1 MVIFCK
7 NLGGG
12 ARPISGPHVAADPL
26 EIQILARIKLKKSQA
41 TAGGMEEAG
50 TAGSCLFSKRGG
62 VGGDGFVLRSRE
74 GKGKKTVYGNTIHR
88 AVRET
93 STNQKPK
100 QVLIRS
106 QPSRQIKRGSV
117 LKLIFP
123 ELSGPKIMQ
132 SM

>member
-1 MVIFCK
+1 M
-7 NLGGG
+7 
-12 ARPISGPHVAADPL
+12 AADPL

-50 TAGSCLFSKRGG
+50 RQALVSSQKEVCVCGG
-62 VGGDGFVLRSRE
+62 GGGNSFVLRSRE

-100 QVLIRS
+100 LVLIRS